1 MVVARVP
8 NNVMSSELSDERSQ
22 PLPVTDESEFDQLI
36 NSEGSVLV
44 DYYADWCGPCKMM
57 EPVLKE
63 IAAQTEATVA
73 KVDVDQHQGL
83 AAAAGVRGVPT
94 LELYVDGELVTQ
106 RVGYQDASQLRE
118 LLASN

>member
-57 EPVLKE
+57 EPVLEE
-63 IAAQTEATVA
+63 IAAETEATVA

>member
-94 LELYVDGELVTQ
+94 LELYVDGELATQ